1 MKPEQQTEYIV
12 QCVRESGS
20 MYEDDARK
28 FVAEH
33 DDHVRAEALAEK
45 DLLPKADVV
54 AWLVKKA
61 REDTPVWL
69 LASKV
74 DRGAVRPDNLGMLPA
89 DFYQPGYVY
98 SYPRYADGYDWK
110 FRVDTVTTSP
120 ENGERVALGWR
131 FWKGEWEPYAYAEDD
146 WDIHNCDPAG
156 ALIAT
161 PVEEVTV

>member
-33 DDHVRAEALAEK
+33 DDHVRAEVLVEGIQAAIKAVEEHPHPG
-45 DLLPKADVV
+45 DDPARFYRELLEGLRSDG
-54 AWLVKKA
+54 
-61 REDTPVWL
+61 
-69 LASKV
+69 ASSV
-74 DRGAVRPDNLGMLPA
+74 PN
-89 DFYQPGYVY
+89 FYQPGYVY

-110 FRVDTVTTSP
+110 FRVDTVTSSP

-161 PVEEVTV
+161 PVEGVTV